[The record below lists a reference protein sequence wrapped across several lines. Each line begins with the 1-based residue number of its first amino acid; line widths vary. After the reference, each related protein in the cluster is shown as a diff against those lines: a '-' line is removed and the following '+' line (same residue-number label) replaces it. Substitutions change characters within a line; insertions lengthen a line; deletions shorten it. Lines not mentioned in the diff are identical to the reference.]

1 MLPQSRHARGS
12 VLTAFFMISLNGSI
26 CIRKSSQANFA
37 AFILPFRKPRL
48 NEVPCMCPTRMDSTI
63 IEAVLTSWMP
73 PHHIGMLV
81 ERHTFDGACHA
92 VRLGQL
98 DGRLRC
104 WCCNNCI
111 GFVNQVFRIFIRWLS
126 FFSPLICWR
135 AKFFEGRHL
144 TLRSGRSGLHPF
156 QAKQC
161 FLPTPCR
168 TTLRMWCRLNGLS
181 NVSFGHEDV
190 KQPQRQLQSWNWSG
204 AEAPGTAWTQNN
216 CHGQESEAWTVTKLS
231 QCDAQPHGHINY
243 NTNIQQQSVWHMHSL
258 RDICCQNQ
266 FNTHNIWL
274 ICAMTSRQMSW
285 GTHSELVHQDW
296 RPRRFAFSS
305 TVPKLKRAQTLTS
318 CTWLMHH
325 NTADPWISN
334 CQPNRAMTTDKLCDH
349 INAQQQ
355 VRTLFR
361 GTGIISDQRH
371 KPCPLTECVVNSS
384 NHNPNSMLRTD
395 AWINISM
402 TTSAIDRL
410 VLMTR
415 PCDDLFSQTLFK
427 PMTKI
432 NKSDTNKNNYQI
444 HQLKYVLQNQ
454 TKTTPE
460 LDTTNPKRIPR
471 WPKN

>member
-1 MLPQSRHARGS
+1 MTLTAECLVLPRWKLNPEEAASPTQCHEMPISIARSIPMLPQSRHARGS
-12 VLTAFFMISLNGSI
+12 VLTAFFMISLNGGI

-37 AFILPFRKPRL
+37 AFILPFRQPRL

-104 WCCNNCI
+104 WCCNNWI

-126 FFSPLICWR
+126 LFSPLICWR

-144 TLRSGRSGLHPF
+144 TLRSGRNGLHPF

-168 TTLRMWCRLNGLS
+168 TTLRMWCKLNGLS

-204 AEAPGTAWTQNN
+204 TEAPGTAWTQNN
-216 CHGQESEAWTVTKLS
+216 CQGQERGAWTVSKLS
-231 QCDAQPHGHINY
+231 QSDAQPQRHINY
-243 NTNIQQQSVWHMHSL
+243 NTNIQHQSVWHMHSL

-274 ICAMTSRQMSW
+274 ICAMTSRQMPWS
-285 GTHSELVHQDW
+285 THSELVHQDW
-296 RPRRFAFSS
+296 RPRRFAFGS
-305 TVPKLKRAQTLTS
+305 TVPKQNKST
-318 CTWLMHH
+318 
-325 NTADPWISN
+325 DF
-334 CQPNRAMTTDKLCDH
+334 DKLH
-349 INAQQQ
+349 LTHAAQHCWSMNKQLPTKSCNDERQ
-355 VRTLFR
+355 TVWSYQCTTTSPHTLSR
-361 GTGIISDQRH
+361 NGYNKWSTTQAIPADGVCGDNQ
-371 KPCPLTECVVNSS
+371 

-395 AWINISM
+395 AWINEIHDHLWNRSLG
-402 TTSAIDRL
+402 TDG
-410 VLMTR
+410 
-415 PCDDLFSQTLFK
+415 QTMRWSVFTNIVQANDK
-427 PMTKI
+427 
-432 NKSDTNKNNYQI
+432 NK
-444 HQLKYVLQNQ
+444 
-454 TKTTPE
+454 
-460 LDTTNPKRIPR
+460 
-471 WPKN
+471 